1 LCLSCCFCTYHDLK
15 TSQQRTK
22 ELTAAVAEVAGQIE
36 QAKKA
41 FNSQMLTEL
50 QEATRQYQS
59 LSQEKIKAKA
69 TRQAQTLKAPV
80 SGVVQQLVLHTEGG
94 VVTPAQQL
102 MVIVPN
108 QHDLDVDLL

>member
-1 LCLSCCFCTYHDLK
+1 MLSQKHYLQEDQYLEIEQQRLTTYHDLK

-59 LSQEKIKAKA
+59 LSQEKIKANQ
-69 TRQAQTLKAPV
+69 RLSHV
-80 SGVVQQLVLHTEGG
+80 DSVQ
-94 VVTPAQQL
+94 
-102 MVIVPN
+102 
-108 QHDLDVDLL
+108 